1 MKRVT
6 CSSYLFH
13 FCFIICLTLTACAAK
28 RSATKAVS
36 ERETASVT
44 ESRLSFYRTI
54 DSLSRQFNLSAD
66 SISIIFCNASS
77 PEFPTAFPSEIEG
90 CAETPSPSQANKRM
104 PQADKRPS
112 IASRRRNASRS
123 VLASPSS
130 QVPSSLLIPQSLK
143 IYGLHLNENIEEKSV
158 ENADLKDSVN
168 TFTQSEKIKSA
179 SKQSSKPSSAPYYII
194 FIFILIII
202 IYTVHRLRR
211 FF

>member
-54 DSLSRQFNLSAD
+54 DSLSRQLSLSAD

-90 CAETPSPSQANKRM
+90 CAETPSPSQTDKRM

-112 IASRRRNASRS
+112 IASRSA
-123 VLASPSS
+123 LASPLS

-158 ENADLKDSVN
+158 ESADLKDSVN

-179 SKQSSKPSSAPYYII
+179 SKQNSKPSSAPYYII
-194 FIFILIII
+194 LIFILIII

>member
-6 CSSYLFH
+6 CSSYFFH
-13 FCFIICLTLTACAAK
+13 FCFIICLTLTACK
-28 RSATKAVS
+28 TLYSSEKAVS
-36 ERETASVT
+36 QSATASVT
-44 ESRLSFYRTI
+44 DSRRTFYRTL
-54 DSLSRQFNLSAD
+54 DSLSRQLNLSAD

-90 CAETPSPSQANKRM
+90 CAETPSPSQADKRM
-104 PQADKRPS
+104 PQAGKRPS

-123 VLASPSS
+123 ALASPSS

-143 IYGLHLNENIEEKSV
+143 IYGLHLNDYIEKKSV
-158 ENADLKDSVN
+158 ESVDLKDSVN

-194 FIFILIII
+194 FIVILSLI
-202 IYTVHRLRR
+202 IYTVHRIRR
-211 FF
+211 LL